1 MWSYLLKRNASN
13 QNENQNLQLFD
24 LLQLSRKEKELKNI
38 CLSSIKYFEKWK
50 QQFNSQDKELLDFFE
65 GFVLKQRIKQNL
77 LAYRIFRKNRIIAF
91 KFYMNQLPV
100 CGKNYYQSE

>member
-65 GFVLKQRIKQNL
+65 GFVLKQRIKQ
-77 LAYRIFRKNRIIAF
+77 
-91 KFYMNQLPV
+91 KFVGIPHFSQKQN
-100 CGKNYYQSE
+100 NSI